1 MSGGRSRLAGTILA
15 LLLAALAVPVLAMTL
30 LDRMIFQPS
39 RGADLTPARLGVE
52 AEELA
57 ITTEDGVGI
66 HAWFLPARE
75 RRVSLLFLHGNAG
88 NASHRL
94 PNAAML
100 AAHGADVLLID
111 YRGYGLSEPVMPDEE
126 GVYADARAGLAW
138 LTEERGI
145 PDREIVVFGRSL
157 GGAVAVEIARGRP
170 LAGLVLESTFT
181 SVADVSKSLWG
192 LPLRFW
198 LAEKLASID
207 KIREVTCPILF
218 FHGDRDRLVPMQLG
232 QRLFDAA
239 PEPKN
244 FEIVRGAGHND
255 VVQVGGTAYLNRFDQ
270 FLAGVATP

>member
-1 MSGGRSRLAGTILA
+1 
-15 LLLAALAVPVLAMTL
+15 
-30 LDRMIFQPS
+30 
-39 RGADLTPARLGVE
+39 
-52 AEELA
+52 
-57 ITTEDGVGI
+57 
-66 HAWFLPARE
+66 
-75 RRVSLLFLHGNAG
+75 
-88 NASHRL
+88 
-94 PNAAML
+94 ML